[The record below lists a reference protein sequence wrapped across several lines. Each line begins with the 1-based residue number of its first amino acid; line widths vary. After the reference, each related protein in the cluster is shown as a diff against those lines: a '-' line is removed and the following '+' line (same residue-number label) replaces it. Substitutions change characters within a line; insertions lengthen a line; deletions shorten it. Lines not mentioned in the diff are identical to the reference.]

1 VVGNNAQFID
11 AVAFILGFVIFG
23 GLLVYVGKRIF
34 FDDDSKN
41 VP

>member
-1 VVGNNAQFID
+1 MVRSNAIVID
-11 AVAFILGFVIFG
+11 AVVFLLGVVVLGSILAYFA
-23 GLLVYVGKRIF
+23 KRIF